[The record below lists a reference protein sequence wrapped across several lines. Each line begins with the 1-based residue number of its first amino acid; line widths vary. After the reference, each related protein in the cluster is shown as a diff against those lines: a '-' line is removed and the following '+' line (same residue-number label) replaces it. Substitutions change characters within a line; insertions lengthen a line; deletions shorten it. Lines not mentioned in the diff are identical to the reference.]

1 MGRTIQRLKW
11 SLLSIMAVMALA
23 AIVACGG
30 EEPTQAPTAT
40 SVPAAT
46 ATTAPAPTAT
56 TAPTPTAGPVQQE
69 RVDVASGSIGY
80 GISGFKVEDFG
91 EPKYGGMNQVL
102 FCCDIRTW
110 DAAVP
115 CCTHFAAQL
124 SPMFNTLL
132 QFNPWTFDRF
142 DISGDAAA
150 SWEQSNADGTI
161 WTFSLKPGA
170 VFWDGSPVTAQDWV
184 YSFDR
189 LVGRGDK
196 EGGDREVK
204 QFFGPHF
211 DRAVAVDDNTLEI
224 HLLHPWADFVSF
236 MADDHFTVMKQSHYE
251 ELDSKANA
259 GDETIFDV
267 ENGWKN
273 MMLSGPFK
281 PVNVES
287 NRRWTLEAN
296 PIYWKKDPEGRDL
309 PYLDGA
315 EFFTVRGKDA
325 TQAAWEAEQLWQ
337 NNAQN
342 NGNMDP
348 GQLWDL
354 VEREGGKF
362 IAYPVPCCPGGLSFN
377 TSKPPFDDVR
387 VRRAISLA
395 LDRDKFN
402 DLVWDG
408 RGILGT
414 PCGAPGHP
422 LCWDEEQLRSLPGIR
437 KVPNNKD
444 GEKHPDD
451 IAEAKRLLEEA
462 GYPDGFDTTYIYS
475 GSVSGRDEYTPLSDD
490 LKALG
495 IELTATVLDTAA
507 RIEALQNGQF
517 DMITSGT
524 GAGVVTPDTYL
535 NRYYPLDSE
544 NNVFDWTYDGSED
557 LLGLV
562 AQQSQEI
569 DLAQRRA
576 VLDDIQDILINKD
589 SYWLVLILKTW
600 SRVFNTEKVAGQMP
614 TQSGQIESRL
624 EQIWLVDATGTSR

>member
-1 MGRTIQRLKW
+1 MAKTMQNLKW
-11 SLLSIMAVMALA
+11 SALSLLAVLVLA

-30 EEPTQAPTAT
+30 EEPTQAPTPT

-281 PVNVES
+281 PVHVES

-337 NNAQN
+337 NNAQEQRQH
-342 NGNMDP
+342 GP
-348 GQLWDL
+348 RSTLG
-354 VEREGGKF
+354 
-362 IAYPVPCCPGGLSFN
+362 P
-377 TSKPPFDDVR
+377 
-387 VRRAISLA
+387 
-395 LDRDKFN
+395 
-402 DLVWDG
+402 
-408 RGILGT
+408 RG
-414 PCGAPGHP
+414 A
-422 LCWDEEQLRSLPGIR
+422 
-437 KVPNNKD
+437 
-444 GEKHPDD
+444 
-451 IAEAKRLLEEA
+451 
-462 GYPDGFDTTYIYS
+462 
-475 GSVSGRDEYTPLSDD
+475 
-490 LKALG
+490 
-495 IELTATVLDTAA
+495 
-507 RIEALQNGQF
+507 
-517 DMITSGT
+517 
-524 GAGVVTPDTYL
+524 
-535 NRYYPLDSE
+535 
-544 NNVFDWTYDGSED
+544 
-557 LLGLV
+557 
-562 AQQSQEI
+562 
-569 DLAQRRA
+569 
-576 VLDDIQDILINKD
+576 
-589 SYWLVLILKTW
+589 
-600 SRVFNTEKVAGQMP
+600 
-614 TQSGQIESRL
+614 
-624 EQIWLVDATGTSR
+624 

>member
-1 MGRTIQRLKW
+1 MGKTMGSLKW
-11 SLLSIMAVMALA
+11 SVLGLLAVIVLA
-23 AIVACGG
+23 AMAACG
-30 EEPTQAPTAT
+30 EEATPEPTAT
-40 SVPAAT
+40 PVPTAT
-46 ATTAPAPTAT
+46 PTTAPAPTAT
-56 TAPTPTAGPVQQE
+56 VAPTATSAGDAQQV

-80 GISGFKVEDFG
+80 GISGFKIEDYG
-91 EPKYGGMNQVL
+91 EPKYGGVNQVL

-124 SPMFNTLL
+124 GPMFNTLL

-150 SWEQSNADGTI
+150 SWEQSNDDGTV
-161 WTFSLKPGA
+161 WTFRLHPDA

-211 DRAVAVDDNTLEI
+211 DKAVAVDANTLEI
-224 HLLHPWADFVSF
+224 HLLHPWADFISF

-251 ELDSKANA
+251 DLDQQANA

-315 EFFTVRGKDA
+315 EFYTVRGKDA

-362 IAYPVPCCPGGLSFN
+362 IAYPVPCCPGGLAFN

-422 LCWDEEQLRSLPGIR
+422 LCWDEDQLRSLPGIR
-437 KVPNNKD
+437 KVPTTRTERNILTTSPKPGGFWD
-444 GEKHPDD
+444 GG
-451 IAEAKRLLEEA
+451 RLRGWVRNDLHIQRV
-462 GYPDGFDTTYIYS
+462 GQRK
-475 GSVSGRDEYTPLSDD
+475 GRVHSLSDD
-490 LKALG
+490 LKELG
-495 IELTATVLDTAA
+495 IELSATVLDTAA

-517 DMITSGT
+517 DMITSGP
-524 GAGVVTPDTYL
+524 APVWSHPTPTSTAITRWILRTTYL
-535 NRYYPLDSE
+535 IGH
-544 NNVFDWTYDGSED
+544 TM
-557 LLGLV
+557 
-562 AQQSQEI
+562 A
-569 DLAQRRA
+569 
-576 VLDDIQDILINKD
+576 
-589 SYWLVLILKTW
+589 LKT
-600 SRVFNTEKVAGQMP
+600 F
-614 TQSGQIESRL
+614 
-624 EQIWLVDATGTSR
+624 LV